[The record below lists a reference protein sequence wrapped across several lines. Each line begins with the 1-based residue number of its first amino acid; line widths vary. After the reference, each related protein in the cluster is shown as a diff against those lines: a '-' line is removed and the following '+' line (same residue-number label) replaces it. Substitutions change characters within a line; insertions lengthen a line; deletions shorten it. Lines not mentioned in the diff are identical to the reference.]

1 MKRAIRLIN
10 ECARPYVFGMI
21 HVPALPGTPMNRLS
35 MPEILSIVRKET
47 QIYAAAN
54 VDGLIV
60 ENMHDIPYVKSP
72 VGPEITSSM
81 TMACQ
86 MVTNTLGKQRDA
98 MVLGVQIL
106 AAANKEAVAVAH
118 CTGRSFSPRWM
129 DGCAGD
135 LLRYRRSIGAD
146 SVAVVTDVKKKH
158 SSHAVTSD
166 LSIGDV
172 AQGAEFFLADGVVVT
187 GRCTGQAADF
197 NDLEEVR
204 KSCSLPVF
212 VGSGV
217 SISNVH
223 QFSAADALIVGSEFK
238 KGGKWKNELEAER
251 VKLFMNRINTLV

>member
-1 MKRAIRLIN
+1 
-10 ECARPYVFGMI
+10 
-21 HVPALPGTPMNRLS
+21 MNKLS

-86 MVTNTLGKQRDA
+86 MVTNALGKQRDA

-118 CTGRSFSPRWM
+118 CTGFDLVRAECFAFSHVADEGWM
-129 DGCAGD
+129 DGCAGE

-172 AQGAEFFLADGVVVT
+172 AEGAEFFLADGVVVT
-187 GRCTGQAADF
+187 GRCTGQAADI